1 MKEVINVRKRTEAYE
16 ISARLIGKCD
26 RKSLRLGDDKG
37 RAWRSVQ
44 IQPLRSDENQLCNEF
59 NALNSLATIR

>member
-16 ISARLIGKCD
+16 ISARLISKCD
-26 RKSLRLGDDKG
+26 RKRCDWGDDKG

-44 IQPLRSDENQLCNEF
+44 IQPLRSDENQLYIEF

>member
-1 MKEVINVRKRTEAYE
+1 MLGSERKHMRF
-16 ISARLIGKCD
+16 LPDCGKCD
-26 RKSLRLGDDKG
+26 RKFCDWVMTKRLGDDKG

-59 NALNSLATIR
+59 NVLNSLATIR